1 MSRTLVGVAAL
12 AAFIA
17 YCFHRGAGA
26 SGAKAEV
33 KDELPRWEGEGGNV
47 PAAATPSSEPVPQSS
62 YQGPGSDA
70 RH

>member
-17 YCFHRGAGA
+17 YCFHRGASA
-26 SGAKAEV
+26 SGTKAEA
-33 KDELPRWEGEGGNV
+33 KDDLPRWEGEGGNV
-47 PAAATPSSEPVPQSS
+47 PAVATPSPTPVPQSP
-62 YQGPGSDA
+62 YRAPGSDA

>member
-1 MSRTLVGVAAL
+1 MSKTLVGVAAL

-17 YCFHRGAGA
+17 YCFHRGAST

-47 PAAATPSSEPVPQSS
+47 PAVATPSPGPQSS
-62 YQGPGSDA
+62 YRAPGSDA

>member
-1 MSRTLVGVAAL
+1 MSKTLVGVAAL

-33 KDELPRWEGEGGNV
+33 KDELRRWEGEGGNL
-47 PAAATPSSEPVPQSS
+47 PALATPSPEPAPPASHRA
-62 YQGPGSDA
+62 PGSDA